1 MTPGRGSAPP
11 GARPEARDPAGGGA
25 GRLGVVGTLVWDTI
39 HGRDPGRDGPV
50 EEWGGIAYS
59 LSAFEA
65 AGPGGWRLLPIVKVG
80 EDVRDRARGLLEG
93 LERVE
98 SLEGVRFV
106 DAPNN
111 RVELRYRDDRR
122 RTERL
127 RGGVPGWGWD
137 ELAPLVASCDAL
149 YVNFIAGW
157 EMDLPAARRLRGAV
171 AGPVYADLHSLFLDV
186 GPDGVRRARPPE
198 RGAEWAS
205 CFDYVQ
211 VNEEELRLLYGGTE
225 AWEAARRAVA
235 GGQVRALLVTRGP
248 RGARWVEARGLRLPG
263 VAGEGRPSDEGSAVR
278 EGGVREVSVG
288 EEPAAAEVD
297 DPDPTGCGDVWGIV
311 CFGSL
316 LAGSTVREAVRR
328 ANRVAAR
335 NARLRGGR
343 ALAGASGAD
352 PATGGGEGT

>member
-1 MTPGRGSAPP
+1 MIPDRGSAAP
-11 GARPEARDPAGGGA
+11 GAGSAGTGPGGSA
-25 GRLGVVGTLVWDTI
+25 GRLGAVGTLVWDTI

-50 EEWGGIAYS
+50 EEWGGITYA

-65 AGPGGWRLLPIVKVG
+65 AGPEGWTLLPIVKVG
-80 EDVRDRARGLLEG
+80 EDMRGPAARLLEG

-111 RVELRYRDDRR
+111 RVELRYRDDRS

-127 RGGVPGWGWD
+127 RGGVPGWKWE
-137 ELAPLVASCDAL
+137 ELRPLVASCDAL

-157 EMDLPAARRLRGAV
+157 EMGLEEARGLRGAV
-171 AGPVYADLHSLFLDV
+171 PGPVYADLHSLFLGV
-186 GPDGVRRARPPE
+186 GPGGVRRPRSLE

-211 VNEEELRLLYGGTE
+211 VNEDELRLLAGEGTPP
-225 AWEAARRAVA
+225 WQAARRLV
-235 GGQVRALLVTRGP
+235 GGGVRAILVTRGAC
-248 RGARWVEARGLRLPG
+248 GARWLAGPAARSPGEG
-263 VAGEGRPSDEGSAVR
+263 VAGRRGPEA
-278 EGGVREVSVG
+278 REVDVG
-288 EEPAAAEVD
+288 EEPAAAEVE

-311 CFGSL
+311 CFGAL
-316 LAGSTVREAVRR
+316 LAGSTIREAVRS

-343 ALAGASGAD
+343 ALSARDVAET
-352 PATGGGEGT
+352 ATEEGEGT